1 MTYAELLADNQRL
14 RKRIIELEQEN
25 ARLKGLD
32 EPLLPESKSPTLE
45 SHKSLTEEEKEIE
58 LRRRVNLF
66 RSLFRGR
73 EGVYA
78 QRFVTKDGK
87 RGYQP
92 VCRNRWSIE
101 CKAHKYKCEG
111 CAHRDLVPL
120 DDAVIRRHL
129 HKGAKET
136 DILGLYPIMED
147 NTCFFLCADFDD
159 KNCQHGYKDD
169 VLSYVGV
176 CKDWNIPV
184 YIERSRSGNGAHLW
198 IFFSEPVSA
207 ALARKLG
214 FGDGEKRPVGH
225 EVLRPFLSEPGLCSK
240 WRFGQSCSTTSSR
253 RRQAQRQQFIYGREF

>member
-73 EGVYA
+73 EDVYA

-92 VCRNRWSIE
+92 VCRNRWSI
-101 CKAHKYKCEG
+101 
-111 CAHRDLVPL
+111 
-120 DDAVIRRHL
+120 
-129 HKGAKET
+129 
-136 DILGLYPIMED
+136 
-147 NTCFFLCADFDD
+147 
-159 KNCQHGYKDD
+159 
-169 VLSYVGV
+169 
-176 CKDWNIPV
+176 
-184 YIERSRSGNGAHLW
+184 
-198 IFFSEPVSA
+198 
-207 ALARKLG
+207 
-214 FGDGEKRPVGH
+214 
-225 EVLRPFLSEPGLCSK
+225 
-240 WRFGQSCSTTSSR
+240 
-253 RRQAQRQQFIYGREF
+253 

>member
-25 ARLKGLD
+25 ARLKGQY

-58 LRRRVNLF
+58 LQRRVNLF

-73 EGVYA
+73 EDVYA

-111 CAHRDLVPL
+111 CAHRELVPL
-120 DDAVIRRHL
+120 DDAIIRRHL

-169 VLSYVGV
+169 VLSYVSV
-176 CKDWNIPV
+176 CKDWMIPV
-184 YIERSRSGNGAHLW
+184 YIERSRSGNGAHVHCAREVDTKRLFRYTLFLKVDTHD
-198 IFFSEPVSA
+198 IF
-207 ALARKLG
+207 
-214 FGDGEKRPVGH
+214 
-225 EVLRPFLSEPGLCSK
+225 
-240 WRFGQSCSTTSSR
+240 TSSCFTKVDIL
-253 RRQAQRQQFIYGREF
+253 QLFSGISFSKVDTPL